1 MWGVSRCTARFLL
14 FAMLAPAFGPIAM
27 ATSVQPEAMHCMR
40 HSMASESTPS
50 QTASDNQPQPAMSC
64 HHAMAASMPS
74 PSEGASSEPDPN
86 EVSLRAVNSCCE
98 DQNCCC
104 CAGTAGWAQP
114 ASGLISSFI
123 LQIEP
128 AHSLPSLV
136 FRSTLIS
143 GLDSARAPPAANT
156 QNLVWCRP
164 VWTQTL
170 LSA

>member
-40 HSMASESTPS
+40 HSMPS
-50 QTASDNQPQPAMSC
+50 QSTAGQTGSEHQPQTAMSAMSC

-86 EVSLRAVNSCCE
+86 EVSFHAVNTCCQ
-98 DQNCCC
+98 DHSCCC
-104 CAGTAGWAQP
+104 CAGTSEWAQP
-114 ASGLISSFI
+114 ASGLLSFVI

-128 AHSLPSLV
+128 AHSFLSHA
-136 FRSTLIS
+136 FRSTLVS
-143 GLDSARAPPAANT
+143 GLDSARAPP
-156 QNLVWCRP
+156 RG
-164 VWTQTL
+164 
-170 LSA
+170 